1 MGSDLP
7 FTLGRLNCCCT
18 NPTSCNRGGMEELC
32 SPGVSGVT
40 EEGRARRHTQVDTVQ
55 RFKLPKPVLCA
66 GGLLRVELLGRAQR
80 QDADLLWFV
89 ALAHARVVGK
99 RLPGLVPAA
108 LVGADGAVAV
118 RAEAPVRGGRERE
131 RDSPHDHMRED
142 LVAM

>member
-89 ALAHARVVGK
+89 ALAHARLLLIYLCLIRHQPQACLLIWK
-99 RLPGLVPAA
+99 YRLRAIAPTGH
-108 LVGADGAVAV
+108 GV
-118 RAEAPVRGGRERE
+118 R
-131 RDSPHDHMRED
+131 
-142 LVAM
+142 LLIIIIIIIIIII